1 MAGNGETF
9 RQHSGSKKKVA
20 KTEPAPPVPPPPP
33 SLPKPE
39 PREVRPPSGE
49 ELKRLQQQWPLVVK
63 RIGESHPA
71 LRTDLLDSWPQALT
85 ETTCEIGFDPEFAG
99 EISEV
104 KRLGATTVQRAVA
117 AELDRQI
124 RVEFVEAS
132 GPVRWSHERKSDAP
146 GESVPSTNLRS
157 WEQNPAVREVL
168 EIFHGDV
175 RDVQS

>member
-1 MAGNGETF
+1 V
-9 RQHSGSKKKVA
+9 S
-20 KTEPAPPVPPPPP
+20 PPPPP
-33 SLPKPE
+33 PPLPRPDTL
-39 PREVRPPSGE
+39 EVKPPSRE

-71 LRTDLLDSWPQALT
+71 LRTDMLDSWPQALT

-99 EISEV
+99 EINEV

-132 GPVRWSHERKSDAP
+132 GPVRWSHERKSDEVSESAP
-146 GESVPSTNLRS
+146 TSNLRS
-157 WEQNPAVREVL
+157 WEQNPAVRQVL